1 MNLTNLSV
9 RDIPCPIC
17 IKVHN
22 TQNKA
27 TRVGAQDYC
36 DVYVCSVDPTHLTRI
51 KVGTVRTEWNELASV
66 NNGPT
71 QGT

>member
-1 MNLTNLSV
+1 MTDKSV
-9 RDIPCPIC
+9 PNIVCPIC
-17 IKVHN
+17 G
-22 TQNKA
+22 NKS

-36 DVYVCSVDPTHLTRI
+36 DVYVCEIDSTHLTRI
-51 KVGTVRTEWNELASV
+51 KVGAVRTEWNELASV